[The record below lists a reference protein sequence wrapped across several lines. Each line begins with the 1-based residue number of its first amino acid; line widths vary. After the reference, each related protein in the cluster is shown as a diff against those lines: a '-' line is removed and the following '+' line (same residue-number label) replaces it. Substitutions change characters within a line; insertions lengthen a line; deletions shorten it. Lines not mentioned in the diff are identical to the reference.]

1 MGDFNLCLLKSEK
14 PQYSQDFL
22 LALHSSYLLPTIDK
36 PAYVHRMSVSL
47 IDNIFVN
54 NPNQVLIS
62 GNIITDVS
70 DHFSQFCIMTSGRVY
85 LIVISK
91 TIRVIAKPRHFVP
104 SSVLTN
110 IYKSLILPYLTYG
123 LVAWGNASKNYLNKI
138 VVLQKRVLRLI
149 YFVDRKERAIP
160 LFVNAKILP
169 ITFLYYEAVC
179 QLMFDIHK
187 DSAPSNIT
195 KLFTSTSNI
204 HTYNTCSS
212 TSQFFSVKYSRLKM
226 QKKPFRILVSKSGM
240 RCLMDTKICQR
251 NPLKKKQKELFSIF

>member
-1 MGDFNLCLLKSEK
+1 M
-14 PQYSQDFL
+14 
-22 LALHSSYLLPTIDK
+22 
-36 PAYVHRMSVSL
+36 
-47 IDNIFVN
+47 
-54 NPNQVLIS
+54 
-62 GNIITDVS
+62 
-70 DHFSQFCIMTSGRVY
+70 
-85 LIVISK
+85 
-91 TIRVIAKPRHFVP
+91 IAKLRHFVP

-110 IYKSLILPYLTYG
+110 IYKSLILPYFTYG
-123 LVAWGNASKNYLNKI
+123 LIAWGNVSKNFLNNI
-138 VVLQKRVLRLI
+138 VVLQKWVNLRLI
-149 YFVDRKERAIP
+149 YFVDKKEHAIP

-179 QLMFDIHK
+179 KLMFDIHK

-195 KLFTSTSNI
+195 KLFTRTSNI

-226 QKKPFRILVSKSGM
+226 QKKPFHILVSKSGM

>member
-1 MGDFNLCLLKSEK
+1 M
-14 PQYSQDFL
+14 
-22 LALHSSYLLPTIDK
+22 
-36 PAYVHRMSVSL
+36 
-47 IDNIFVN
+47 
-54 NPNQVLIS
+54 
-62 GNIITDVS
+62 
-70 DHFSQFCIMTSGRVY
+70 
-85 LIVISK
+85 
-91 TIRVIAKPRHFVP
+91 IAKLRHFVP

-179 QLMFDIHK
+179 KLMFDVNN

-195 KLFTSTSNI
+195 PHFLRELQTSIHIILAHQRHNSLALSTLGLQCKKSLFA
-204 HTYNTCSS
+204 CWC
-212 TSQFFSVKYSRLKM
+212 QSR
-226 QKKPFRILVSKSGM
+226 
-240 RCLMDTKICQR
+240 
-251 NPLKKKQKELFSIF
+251 E